1 MEYNRAYGDFLQ
13 SQSWDYFSTLTY
25 KYDVNEN
32 ANRKNMDRM
41 VSYINKKVG
50 DYSMFWVAE
59 WHSTRTSIHNH
70 LLFRGD
76 LKRIINAYWTRNRLG
91 DSKGLKHL
99 EYDSTKGASYYI
111 SKHIDKQVD
120 YDYVWGK

>member
-1 MEYNRAYGDFLQ
+1 
-13 SQSWDYFSTLTY
+13 
-25 KYDVNEN
+25 
-32 ANRKNMDRM
+32 MDRM

-76 LKRIINAYWTRNRLG
+76 LNRIITAYWTSNRLG
-91 DSKGLKHL
+91 ESKGLKHL
-99 EYDSTKGASYYI
+99 EYYSTKGASYYI

-120 YDYVWGK
+120 YDYV